1 MSDDKIN
8 VSEFDL
14 NNRERIVNT
23 ENEVKYQ
30 RKEID
35 KLTSMSEE
43 NIKQVDYIKRLMV
56 KFSTFAKNATNSI
69 KNLQKRCD
77 DFDVFYEE
85 TQKTLNDMEI
95 LHKEIKEYMNHQKE
109 LYDTI
114 ESKSDK
120 KNSFIDRFRNMEK
133 WMWMMIG
140 GLTLVGWMIG
150 MLLKELGVDGIMKI
164 LGM

>member
-35 KLTSMSEE
+35 KLTSLADASG
-43 NIKQVDYIKRLMV
+43 KQMDYIKGLML
-56 KFSTFAKNATNSI
+56 KFSTFANKASKTI
-69 KNLQKRCD
+69 KELEKKCN
-77 DFDVFYEE
+77 DFDVFYTE
-85 TQKTLNDMEI
+85 TQKALNDMEA
-95 LHKEIKEYMNHQKE
+95 LSDEIKQYMEHQKE
-109 LYDTI
+109 LYT
-114 ESKSDK
+114 ENENDK
-120 KNSFIDRFRNMEK
+120 KKSGFMDRFRNVEK
-133 WMWMMIG
+133 WMWMMVG
-140 GLTLVGWMIG
+140 GLTLIGWMIG
-150 MLLKELGVDGIMKI
+150 LVIKELGVDGIMKI